1 MKKRI
6 RPALVLALALVFLL
20 TATLL
25 VSAQTERIQGT
36 DFMDREVT
44 LRGPAKRVVALQAAD
59 CEILYALGAG
69 SLVAGRGEYC
79 NYPEDVLS
87 LPAVTSG
94 FETNIE
100 QIIALS
106 PDLVIMARMGQLEEH
121 ADKLAAAG
129 IAVYVSDAQTLDGVY
144 RNIELLGQLTGKAEA
159 AAELISYMKESF
171 EALSQKA
178 ADRRGASV
186 YFEASPLQFGLWTAG
201 QGTFM
206 DEIAGILNLKNIFS
220 EFEAWKEVSQ
230 EQVLSR
236 DPDYIVTT
244 AMYFG
249 MGETPVEEVRGRES
263 WSGVSAVKNSRVFQ
277 ADADAITR
285 PGPRLAEAA
294 QALYDFVY
302 GE

>member
-6 RPALVLALALVFLL
+6 RPALVLALIFLVAAAL
-20 TATLL
+20 TA
-25 VSAQTERIQGT
+25 SAQITKIQVT
-36 DFMDREVT
+36 DFTGREIT
-44 LRGPAKRVVALQAAD
+44 LPQPARRVVALQPAD
-59 CEILYALGAG
+59 CEILFALGAD

-79 NYPEDVLS
+79 NYPEDVLA

-121 ADKLAAAG
+121 AAKLAAAG
-129 IAVYVSDAQTLDGVY
+129 IAVFVSDAQTLEGVY
-144 RNIELLGQLTGKAEA
+144 RNIELLGQLTGKDEA
-159 AAELISYMKESF
+159 AASLVSSMKGSF
-171 EALSQKA
+171 ETLSQKA

-206 DEIAGILNLKNIFS
+206 DEIAGILNLRNIFP
-220 EFEAWKEVSQ
+220 EFEGWKEVSQ

-249 MGETPVEEVRGRES
+249 LGETPVEEVMGRES
-263 WSGVSAVKNSRVFQ
+263 WSGVSAVKNNRVFQ